1 MNRSVIAVAALAACL
16 AAGARA
22 AECKLVRIVEWPVR
36 IKAGHVVVDG
46 EINGRKV
53 DITLDTG
60 ASRSAI
66 VRSAAERLE
75 LPRHDAKGY
84 RMFGI
89 GGELAVEIADVAEFK
104 LGGTLIKDWRVIV
117 AGDAGTDL
125 LLGEDFL
132 SKFDVEFDLAH
143 GAVRLYEPRDCRDA
157 SLAYWTTDVPGEVE
171 FERIDED
178 RPRITFTVRINGRPI
193 QALLDS
199 GAGWSL
205 LSKQDA
211 AALGVTPD
219 TPGVDAAGTGTG
231 LGARAVDAWIGP
243 FESFVIGNE
252 TISDVRIGF
261 ADLWKDSTYE
271 STGSHVRRK
280 SEGQQPML
288 VGYDFLR
295 AHRLLVA
302 HSQRKLYFTH
312 SGGTVFQPKRTPP
325 KTPDAANETAAKPGN

>member
-1 MNRSVIAVAALAACL
+1 MKRSVIAAAAFAACV
-16 AAGARA
+16 AVGAHA
-22 AECKLVRIVEWPVR
+22 AECKLVRVVEWPVR
-36 IKAGHVVVDG
+36 IKAGHIVVDG
-46 EINGRKV
+46 EVNGRAV

-60 ASRSAI
+60 ASRSTM
-66 VRSAAERLE
+66 VRSAAERLG
-75 LPRHDAKGY
+75 LPRQDAKGY

-104 LGGTLIKDWRVIV
+104 LGGTVIRDWRVIV

-143 GAVRLYEPRDCRDA
+143 GAVRLHQPRDCGGV
-157 SLAYWTTDVPGEVE
+157 SLAYWTTDVPGEAE
-171 FERIDED
+171 FERIDEE
-178 RPRITFTVRINGRPI
+178 RPRIMLTVRINGRPI

-211 AALGVTPD
+211 ASLGVTPE
-219 TPGVDAAGTGTG
+219 TPGVDAAGTSTG
-231 LGARAVDAWIGP
+231 LGAKAVDAWIGP
-243 FESFVIGNE
+243 FESFAIGNE

-261 ADLWKDSTYE
+261 ADLWKDSAYE
-271 STGSHVRRK
+271 STGSHVRK
-280 SEGQQPML
+280 KAEGQQPML
-288 VGYDFLR
+288 LGYDFLR

-312 SGGTVFQPKRTPP
+312 SGGAVFQQRRAPAKAP
-325 KTPDAANETAAKPGN
+325 AASSTQ